1 MRINPYVADINDYTK
16 RDRGA
21 MTDELRK
28 KLWSVVQELDLTEA
42 QREALA
48 KAMGYAGRKK

>member
-21 MTDELRK
+21 MTDELRR
-28 KLWSVVQELDLTEA
+28 KLWAIVQEMNPTEA
-42 QREALA
+42 QKEALA
-48 KAMGYAGRKK
+48 RALGCAGRTR